1 MAVATQTKGKRLR
14 RSSVKELNKRKML
27 INEAF
32 SMLSRRSMIAGIPD
46 DSRRDLDK
54 ECGYP
59 KVLTVNK
66 FVRMYERN
74 GLAARAV
81 NIYPD
86 ESFAVD
92 PVIYETEKPKETKF
106 EAAWS
111 QLCRQP
117 YVNPLHYLHRADI
130 LSGIGTF
137 GIILLGL
144 NDGKQLS
151 EPVAGVREDGTVDS
165 TKVRKDTK
173 LIYLRAFDESVV
185 QIKKKQGK
193 FTNPRYGQPISY
205 NLTLAQE
212 FDTTNEGTVTAET
225 EDVEVHWS
233 RVIHVADNRQ
243 MGEIFGQPRLQN
255 IYNRLLDAEKILASS
270 AEMFYK
276 GGFPGYSM
284 ELDPRILEMLN
295 VDIDFADARR
305 EAREY
310 MDGLQRII
318 MSMGFNVKS
327 LAPQVANPENH
338 LKIQLE
344 AIAMAIGIPL
354 RIFMGAE
361 QGQLASSQ
369 DAKTWNRR
377 LHRRQHRYLSPMV
390 IRPFIDRLVMVG
402 VLPPPKDSNG
412 WYEVFWPDVNLPNDD
427 ERSIIAD
434 RHAASMMKYVTS
446 GAWQLMQP
454 SDFLRTILGLSEDQ
468 AETIM
473 DNIKKGPEINFK
485 PVQATAPDSG
495 TKNNSPSNPEKG
507 GKTS

>member
-1 MAVATQTKGKRLR
+1 MATATAAKGKKLR
-14 RSSVKELNKRKML
+14 RASSKELTRRKML

-32 SMLSRRSMIAGIPD
+32 SMLSRRSMIAGVPD

-59 KVLTVNK
+59 KVLTVDK

-92 PVIYETEKPKETKF
+92 PIIYETEEPKDTPF
-106 EAAWS
+106 ESGWKL
-111 QLCRQP
+111 LCRQP

-130 LSGIGTF
+130 LSGIGRY
-137 GIILLGL
+137 GIILLGI
-144 NDGKQLS
+144 NDGKRLS
-151 EPVAGVREDGTVDS
+151 EPIAGVKEDGTVDAARI
-165 TKVRKDTK
+165 KKDTK

-185 QIKKKQGK
+185 EIKTTQKK
-193 FTNPRYGQPISY
+193 FTNPRYGQPVSY
-205 NLTLAQE
+205 NITLAEE
-212 FDTTNEGTVTAET
+212 FSAGDDGTVTAET
-225 EDVEVHWS
+225 QDVEVHWS
-233 RVIHVADNRQ
+233 RVIHIADNRQ

-255 IYNRLLDAEKILASS
+255 VYNRFLDAEKILASS
-270 AEMFYK
+270 GEMFYK

-284 ELDPRILEMLN
+284 ELDPRILDMLN

-327 LAPQVANPENH
+327 LAPQVANPEAH
-338 LKIQLE
+338 LRIQLE
-344 AIAMAIGIPL
+344 AIAMSIGIPL
-354 RIFMGAE
+354 RIFMGVE
-361 QGQLASSQ
+361 QGQLASAQ

-377 LHRRQHRYLSPMV
+377 LHKRQHRYLTPMV
-390 IRPFIDRLVMVG
+390 IRPFIDRLVMIG
-402 VLPPPKDSNG
+402 VLPAPKDPNG
-412 WYEVFWPDVNLPNDD
+412 WYEVFWPDVNLPDED
-427 ERSIIAD
+427 ERSQIAD

-446 GAWQLMQP
+446 GAWQMMQP
-454 SDFLRTILGLSEDQ
+454 SDFYRTIMGLTEE
-468 AETIM
+468 ETENIM
-473 DNIKKGPEINFK
+473 QRMKKGPELKIK
-485 PVQATAPDSG
+485 PVQTKAPDSG
-495 TKNNSPSNPEKG
+495 TKNNSPSNPPKG
-507 GKTS
+507 GVKD